1 MSNDFYVE
9 QREQDDTDW
18 ALMEQEFYEWSV
30 LQDVASM
37 IKQRGYN
44 YVLSAVMDIVD
55 NTWCYILHSLS

>member
-1 MSNDFYVE
+1 MANDFYIQE
-9 QREQDDTDW
+9 EDSTDW

-55 NTWCYILHSLS
+55 NS